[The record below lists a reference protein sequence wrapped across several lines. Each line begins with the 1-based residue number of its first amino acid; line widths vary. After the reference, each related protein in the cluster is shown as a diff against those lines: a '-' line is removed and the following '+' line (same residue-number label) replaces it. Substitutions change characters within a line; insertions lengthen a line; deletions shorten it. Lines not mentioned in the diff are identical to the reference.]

1 MLNAEN
7 ILTEIVAS
15 ITTEKLVYPLTT
27 ILAAY
32 ITKLIKGNNTLSQSD
47 VNKIIEAINEAKI
60 EINESKLEI
69 IDAIQ
74 SLIVV
79 INNSQ
84 TNQQQP
90 QHQKQQTTQLS
101 VRQNVITLL
110 DENLLYKKGFA
121 KRESS
126 MGYTAYK
133 QKGKNVIEVHGKTS
147 HNNRSYVYFK
157 MYPTNTIGNIIH
169 IPKHLT
175 DISCSKDKEIYGI
188 PLLTR
193 NSRKDLSDLRTM
205 LNNSINTHGF

>member
-1 MLNAEN
+1 MLNVEN

-15 ITTEKLVYPLTT
+15 ITTEKLIYPATT

-32 ITKLIKGNNTLSQSD
+32 ITKSIKGNKTLSQSD

-84 TNQQQP
+84 TNQQP
-90 QHQKQQTTQLS
+90 QQQQQQTPQLS
-101 VRQNVITLL
+101 VRQNIITLL

-193 NSRKDLSDLRTM
+193 NSHKDLSDLRTM